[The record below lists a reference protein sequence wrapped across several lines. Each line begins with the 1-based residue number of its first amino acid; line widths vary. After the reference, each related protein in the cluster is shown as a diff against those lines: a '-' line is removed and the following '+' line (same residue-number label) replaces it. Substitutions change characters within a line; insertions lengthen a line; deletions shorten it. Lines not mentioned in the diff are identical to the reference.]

1 MINFVKWLRKVR
13 IFFGETITEL
23 RKASWPDRKELSQS
37 IVVVL
42 VGMLILGTFVSISDF
57 ALYEMVDFLSAWVR
71 GRWGS

>member
-1 MINFVKWLRKVR
+1 MKWLARMR
-13 IFFGETITEL
+13 SFCGETVTEL

-57 ALYEMVDFLSAWVR
+57 ALYEVVNLLSTWVR
-71 GRWGS
+71 GSLGA